1 MWKKTIKRFGLFLL
15 AIVAIIVALTGC
27 NNDGNEVT
35 DSSAQEKGK
44 SLMYLEEKLKAAITE
59 DMTLDEILDAFRE
72 VCQIPV
78 EVEDDDDDILLFET
92 GVYDFTG
99 EDLFYFSITRQFPD
113 GSDEY
118 YQLHFDVM
126 YRVTPENKN
135 LSSCSWSDEIHG
147 DFFDYIRS
155 TKDYRAI
162 KEQGILNIDV
172 YMYQT

>member
-1 MWKKTIKRFGLFLL
+1 MP
-15 AIVAIIVALTGC
+15 
-27 NNDGNEVT
+27 N
-35 DSSAQEKGK
+35 
-44 SLMYLEEKLKAAITE
+44 
-59 DMTLDEILDAFRE
+59 
-72 VCQIPV
+72 PV

-147 DFFDYIRS
+147 GFLRLYQKHEGLS
-155 TKDYRAI
+155 GN

-172 YMYQT
+172 YMDQT